1 MAFTGNKRIA
11 GITIEIGADTT
22 KLTDALKQFDRQLDA
37 SKDSLKDI
45 DKLLKLNPGNVT
57 LLTQKQKELENSI
70 GKTKERLAELKSVQ
84 QDSVSPED
92 WDKIQREIIETE
104 GNLKNLE
111 KEYENFGSVAKQQ
124 VIAAGEKMQ
133 AVGNKI
139 SAVGQSLTE
148 KITKPIV
155 DGFGKALSITADFD
169 AQMSKV
175 GAISG
180 ATGEDFD
187 KLRAKAR
194 EMGAETKFS
203 ATEAGQAFE
212 YMAMAGWKTDD
223 MLEGIEGIM
232 SLAAASGEELGTTSD
247 IVTDALTAFG
257 NSAEDAGDFADVLAA
272 ASSNANTNVSLMG
285 ESFKYAAAMAG
296 GMGYNYRDVAL
307 ALGLMANSGVK
318 AGQAGRGLQNVMK
331 RIAQPTKQS
340 GEAMAYF
347 NLSTINADGSQKSL
361 REIMQDLRVEA
372 KKQPEALAEA
382 AEAARVLTEEY
393 ENGEI
398 SEDEYNEGMQGISN
412 SANEFIANVGKLAG
426 AQGLPGLL
434 AILNAS
440 DEDFD
445 DLAGAIDNSSG
456 AAKEMADRMNDNL
469 KGQLRLLDRQLEELA
484 ISIGDVLTP
493 YARKL
498 VGVVQKVVDKFNKL
512 SPKTKKIAVLIG
524 SVAAAI
530 GPLLV
535 GVGGFVS
542 LAGKGVAAFG
552 SVMKF
557 LPAIKGG
564 LTAIAGV
571 LTGPVGIVAGVAAVI
586 AIVLKATG
594 AWDKI
599 KASLIDAWPKIRQGA
614 ADAWE
619 VIKVKFGEFKAYL
632 QEKLAKP
639 LLILRSQFE
648 DVFNRI
654 SAAFEPVRKS
664 AAATWDV
671 IKGIF
676 NGWNSF
682 GDLKIMLGDLWNE
695 LKKFGGKLGKILSET
710 DWAAIGSEAWSLVTS
725 AFSPVGDWIKE
736 LVLGDDYTPDATWAE
751 VGGKLWASVTAGFK
765 AVGDW
770 IKSLVLGDDYTPDS
784 TWGDVGG
791 KIWGVITAGISAVGD
806 WIKGLV
812 LGDEYTPESTWGDV
826 GGKIWGAITAGI
838 KATGDWIKSL
848 VLGDEYTPESTW
860 GDVGGKIWGAIT
872 AGFKATGD
880 WIKQIV
886 LGDDYTPDASW
897 SQVGGK
903 LWAGI
908 VSGMSDAVNWLSTL
922 FSDWTAKL
930 SGGEIDFASVGGT
943 IWNAISGAFSGA
955 VSWFTNLFGGT
966 SDTDANSVKGS
977 IAAIDWAGLGTSV
990 LDLIGSAFL
999 GVGEIYKG
1007 YFVTAWNSINGLN
1020 WAGLGRN
1027 MWKAIK
1033 TAFKNVTSW
1042 FKETF
1047 KAPINA
1053 VIGFLNDMIERV
1065 QTAINTVIN
1074 GINSALSISIPSLM
1088 VEPPD
1093 WMRSL
1098 GMQSFGFPGFD
1109 WSPNIS
1115 TVNWGRPIKKLAGG
1129 GVLSNGQRAIV
1140 GEYAPEYLRVLNGRA
1155 VVTPI
1160 ENGGRDQWRMGQNT
1174 GTVNNNIT
1182 INQLPGE
1189 SSEQLAARVQ
1199 RVLVRWDQQ
1208 KKAAYGR

>member
-1 MAFTGNKRIA
+1 MAFGSSNKRIA

-22 KLTDALKQFDRQLDA
+22 KLTDALKQFDKQLDA
-37 SKDSLKDI
+37 SKDNLKDI

-57 LLTQKQKELENSI
+57 LLTQKQKELESSI
-70 GKTKERLAELKSVQ
+70 SKTKVRLKELNMVEK
-84 QDSVSPED
+84 DSVSPED

-104 GNLKNLE
+104 GNIKNLE

-175 GAISG
+175 AAISG
-180 ATGEDFD
+180 ATGDDFEQ
-187 KLRAKAR
+187 LRAKAR

-223 MLEGIEGIM
+223 MLNGIEGIM
-232 SLAAASGEELGTTSD
+232 NLAAASGEELGATSD

-257 NSAEDAGDFADVLAA
+257 MTAADAGDFADVLAQ
-272 ASSNANTNVSLMG
+272 ASANANTNVGLMG
-285 ESFKYAAAMAG
+285 ETFKYVAPVAG
-296 GMGYNYRDVAL
+296 ALGYDYRDVAV
-307 ALGLMANSGVK
+307 ATGLMANSGIK
-318 AGQAGRGLQNVMK
+318 ATQAGTALRGLFTRLAK
-331 RIAQPTKQS
+331 PTKQS
-340 GEAMAYF
+340 GEAMAE
-347 NLSTINADGSQKSL
+347 LGISLTNADGSMKPL
-361 REIMQDLRVEA
+361 AELMVDLRTKFA
-372 KKQPEALAEA
+372 G
-382 AEAARVLTEEY
+382 LTEAEKAQY
-393 ENGEI
+393 AA
-398 SEDEYNEGMQGISN
+398 M
-412 SANEFIANVGKLAG
+412 LAG
-426 AQGLPGLL
+426 QNGMSGML
-434 AILNAS
+434 AIVNAS
-440 DEDFD
+440 EEDFQ
-445 DLAGAIDNSSG
+445 LLTESIQNSNG
-456 AAKEMADRMNDNL
+456 AAKEMADKMNDNL
-469 KGQLRLLDRQLEELA
+469 AGQITILKSQLEELA
-484 ISIGDVLTP
+484 ISIGDVLMP

-512 SPKTKKIAVLIG
+512 SPRTKKIAVLIG

-557 LPAIKGG
+557 LPLVKGG

-571 LTGPVGIVAGVAAVI
+571 LTGPVGIVAGVVAVI

-594 AWDKI
+594 AWDKL
-599 KASLIDAWPKIRQGA
+599 KASLIDAWPKIKQGA
-614 ADAWE
+614 VNAWE
-619 VIKVKFGEFKAYL
+619 AIKTKFGEFKAYIQANL
-632 QEKLAKP
+632 IEPLKALYDRSVKP
-639 LLILRSQFE
+639 
-648 DVFNRI
+648 VFDRI
-654 SAAFEPVRKS
+654 AEAFEPVKKS
-664 AAATWDV
+664 AEATWNV

-791 KIWGVITAGISAVGD
+791 KIWG
-806 WIKGLV
+806 
-812 LGDEYTPESTWGDV
+812 
-826 GGKIWGAITAGI
+826 AITAGV

-848 VLGDEYTPESTW
+848 VLGDDYTPDSTW
-860 GDVGGKIWGAIT
+860 GDVGGKIWG
-872 AGFKATGD
+872 
-880 WIKQIV
+880 Q
-886 LGDDYTPDASW
+886 
-897 SQVGGK
+897 
-903 LWAGI
+903 I
-908 VSGMSDAVNWLSTL
+908 VSGLASAVDWLSTL

-930 SGGEIDFASVGGT
+930 SGGEIDFASIGGT
-943 IWNAISGAFSGA
+943 IWGAITSAFSGA

-966 SDTDANSVKGS
+966 SDSDTDSVKGS
-977 IAAIDWAGLGTSV
+977 IAAIDWAGLGSSM
-990 LDLIGSAFL
+990 LGLIGSAFL
-999 GVGEIYKG
+999 GVGEIFKG
-1007 YFVTAWNSINGLN
+1007 YYTSAWNSINNLN

-1027 MWKAIK
+1027 MWNAIK
-1033 TAFKNVTSW
+1033 KAFKNVTSW

-1065 QTAINTVIN
+1065 QTAINTVIE
-1074 GINSALSISIPSLM
+1074 GINSRLSISIPNVRIGNPLNG
-1088 VEPPD
+1088 EPLVTTDYDNPA
-1093 WMRSL
+1093 W
-1098 GMQSFGFPGFD
+1098 Q
-1109 WSPNIS
+1109 WSPNLN

-1160 ENGGRDQWRMGQNT
+1160 EHGGRDQWRMGQNT